1 VAELDSAIVLDVTA
15 LGGGLRAVGKA
26 KRREFLSKFA
36 VGDSLWVAMAS
47 QGVDAV
53 PYCATEA
60 DERKVANLLQN
71 GSLVVRQPRPATSA
85 G

>member
-1 VAELDSAIVLDVTA
+1 MAVLDSAMVLDVTA
-15 LGGGLRAVGKA
+15 LGGGLRAAGKA
-26 KRREFLSKFA
+26 NRREFLSKFA

-47 QGVDAV
+47 QDGDAV

-60 DERKVANLLQN
+60 DERKVANLLRN
-71 GSLVVRQPRPATSA
+71 GSFGVRQPRTTSSA